1 VLRVLLVCTGNI
13 CRSPLAHGFLA
24 DRSLRYLDGGI
35 EVRSAGTWARDGG
48 PATAEAVAA
57 GVEAGIDIAAHR
69 SSRFR
74 ADHADWA
81 DVVLTMT
88 GEQRDEVLAVSS
100 GARSKTFTLKE
111 AAALLRDR
119 PPVEGPLDR
128 SMLLGRIAEAD
139 GVRQAGAP
147 QLADED
153 VADPLGMS
161 ALTYRAVAA
170 EIEGLVDGLL
180 RGLGA
185 DLETA
190 PAAEA

>member
-24 DRSLRYLDGGI
+24 DRSLRYLGGRI
-35 EVRSAGTWARDGG
+35 AVRSAGTWARDGG

-57 GVEAGIDIAAHR
+57 GTEAGIDIAPHR

-74 ADHADWA
+74 ADLADWA
-81 DVVLTMT
+81 DLVITMT
-88 GEQRDEVLAVSS
+88 AEQRDEVLAVSP
-100 GARSKTFTLKE
+100 GARTKAFTLKE
-111 AAALLRDR
+111 AAALMRGR

-128 SMLLGRIAEAD
+128 SALLARIAEAD
-139 GVRQAGAP
+139 QARQAGAP
-147 QLADED
+147 LLADED

-185 DLETA
+185 DLET
-190 PAAEA
+190 PSAAEA